1 MPHQH
6 LANQL
11 RRAISAAEKATDQ
24 KNKSILAKR
33 AYFLACQLEKEMIC
47 HDTETVS
54 AKTC

>member
-1 MPHQH
+1 MSH
-6 LANQL
+6 LAEQL

-33 AYFLACQLEKEMIC
+33 AYFLACELEKKILC

-54 AKTC
+54 GKHS